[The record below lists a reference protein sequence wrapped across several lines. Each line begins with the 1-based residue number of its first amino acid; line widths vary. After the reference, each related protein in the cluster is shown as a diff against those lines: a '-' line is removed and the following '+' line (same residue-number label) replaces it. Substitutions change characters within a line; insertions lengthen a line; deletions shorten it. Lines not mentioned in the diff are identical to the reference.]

1 MANGMQEHNFSF
13 CFILTYL
20 NSLMWLVEVVSGS
33 TIVLDKNKPGLR
45 NFYHEFIIVAVNTQ
59 VDSTQAR
66 SFSFVCNN
74 LYIRPLYNTG
84 HVLSTL
90 TKPSNM

>member
-1 MANGMQEHNFSF
+1 MAKGMQEHNVSF

-20 NSLMWLVEVVSGS
+20 NSLMWLVEVVLDS

-45 NFYHEFIIVAVNTQ
+45 NFYREFIIVAVSTQ
-59 VDSTQAR
+59 VDSTQAP

-90 TKPSNM
+90 TKPS

>member
-1 MANGMQEHNFSF
+1 MAKGMQEHNFSF
-13 CFILTYL
+13 CFILTCL
-20 NSLMWLVEVVSGS
+20 NSLMGLVEVVLDS

-45 NFYHEFIIVAVNTQ
+45 NFYHEIIIVAVSTKEDSNQ
-59 VDSTQAR
+59 VR
-66 SFSFVCNN
+66 SFSYVCNN
-74 LYIRPLYNTG
+74 LCIRPLDNPG